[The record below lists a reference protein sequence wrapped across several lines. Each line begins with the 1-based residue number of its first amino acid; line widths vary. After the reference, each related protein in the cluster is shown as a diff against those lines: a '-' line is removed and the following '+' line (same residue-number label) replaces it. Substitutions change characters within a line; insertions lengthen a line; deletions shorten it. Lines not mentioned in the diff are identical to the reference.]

1 MAERTT
7 QMFMALLTRER
18 MEEALSQ
25 EGSHGSKVV
34 EKYVTDN
41 KVCTQCIY
49 TAIIYVLYCPE
60 STL

>member
-18 MEEALSQ
+18 MEGALSQ

-34 EKYVTDN
+34 EKYVVETSHP
-41 KVCTQCIY
+41 TCIY
-49 TAIIYVLYCPE
+49 HQQ
-60 STL
+60 SH